1 MENGMR
7 VDLRAQHT
15 GRSCLR
21 LIYQAAVPT
30 LLILMTLVS
39 CARPMANMP
48 EPSYRVVPPE
58 LSFFSPLTDG
68 ENQQL
73 AQRRVD
79 EQSVHRAEQHR
90 TSPRPKVAKV
100 HASDIATAPASRRD
114 LQRANTPPSLDREKN
129 SCSSNFWNGG
139 AAGKTFRNK

>member
-1 MENGMR
+1 MR

-21 LIYQAAVPT
+21 LIYQATVPA
-30 LLILMTLVS
+30 LMILMTLVS

-58 LSFFSPLTDG
+58 LSFFSRLIDG

-79 EQSVHRAEQHR
+79 ELSAHRAGQQR
-90 TSPRPKVAKV
+90 ISPRPKIANI
-100 HASDIATAPASRRD
+100 HAPDTATAPASRRD
-114 LQRANTPPSLDREKN
+114 LQRANTPPLLDREKEQLFQQFLEWR
-129 SCSSNFWNGG
+129 SRQ
-139 AAGKTFRNK
+139 KDIP